1 MNRLK
6 FDEMKRAR
14 KDANLIERQ
23 CWSLKEDLLLI
34 SILNLSIGNT
44 VLLRGMRMDS
54 LKMLKCIISSDYIKS
69 LITMHHLNILL
80 HNFSR
85 STWENLPSSMGQII
99 SSGHTT

>member
-34 SILNLSIGNT
+34 FIMNLSTENT
-44 VLLRGMRMDS
+44 ILLRGM
-54 LKMLKCIISSDYIKS
+54 
-69 LITMHHLNILL
+69 
-80 HNFSR
+80 
-85 STWENLPSSMGQII
+85 
-99 SSGHTT
+99 